1 MNDKKGKLDEVK
13 KKCEEKMLLA
23 YNKVLENFKTIQS
36 AIQWINENSLSNNP
50 TTIKEYVDEVIE
62 LEEEAKE
69 DGFEQ
74 RIYCLKALVEMKDTL
89 LQSNNAKW
97 AIAFI
102 QRVQSK
108 NL

>member
-1 MNDKKGKLDEVK
+1 MIDKEGKLNAVK

-23 YNKVLENFKTIQS
+23 YNKVLEDFKVIQS

-50 TTIKEYVDEVIE
+50 TTIMEYVNEVKD
-62 LEEEAKE
+62 LEKEVKE

-74 RIYCLKALVEMKDTL
+74 RIHCLKKPVEMKDKL
-89 LQSNNAKW
+89 SQSNDVQW
-97 AIAFI
+97 AVAFI